1 MLPLLRQLTPIY
13 KENNTG
19 HSSHGPRPPTPTR
32 SCQLLIFFLNPT
44 FSWRRKERKEVVCF
58 IKRNRVMEQSNSG
71 IQLSFITSPVR
82 VSLPPGSLYKASSQG
97 SVHLPTRMPHS
108 PCTHPYF
115 DRVTDTFLVTRDRV
129 SIQISSSK
137 TK

>member
-1 MLPLLRQLTPIY
+1 
-13 KENNTG
+13 
-19 HSSHGPRPPTPTR
+19 
-32 SCQLLIFFLNPT
+32 
-44 FSWRRKERKEVVCF
+44 
-58 IKRNRVMEQSNSG
+58 MEQSNSG

-97 SVHLPTRMPHS
+97 SVHPPTHMPRS